1 MRRDPLAAYERKLTE
16 AKILNEAEIA
26 KINAE
31 VRAQIDQAVAVM
43 QAAQSLRPES
53 ALDDVYAN

>member
-1 MRRDPLAAYERKLTE
+1 MAARSTSAYERKLTE
-16 AKILNEAEIA
+16 ARVLNEAEGE

-31 VRAQIDQAVAVM
+31 ARAQIDQAVAVM
-43 QAAQSLRPES
+43 QAAQFPRPES

>member
-1 MRRDPLAAYERKLTE
+1 LTE
-16 AKILNEAEIA
+16 AKILSEAEIA